1 MMADMRF
8 SYDSDRPWQGSEL
21 SGRPLKVPFRRLKE
35 TKFYVKGDYQ
45 ETKSGAKGDFV
56 QKSAK
61 IMR

>member
-1 MMADMRF
+1 ML
-8 SYDSDRPWQGSEL
+8 QGLEL
-21 SGRPLKVPFRRLKE
+21 SGRPIKVPKRRLKE